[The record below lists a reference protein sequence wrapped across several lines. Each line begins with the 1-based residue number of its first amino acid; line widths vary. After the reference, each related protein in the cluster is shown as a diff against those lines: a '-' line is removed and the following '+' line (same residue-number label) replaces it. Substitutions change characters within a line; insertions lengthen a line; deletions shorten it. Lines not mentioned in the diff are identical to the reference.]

1 MAYMSL
7 RSKKLHKIWVLISTF
22 KQIFPSKCVIHQT
35 NIVYSIFYK
44 ILEDCEFPAHKI
56 VIIHQNKEKKVKTK
70 LAYVYINTSC
80 IEKKSYFL
88 WSKSP
93 FHWIEVVTRNK
104 SRMSESISED
114 SLSNKNLP
122 TKYKMY
128 PIRWLVLLTIFLFNL
143 SNNLLW
149 ISFSAVSTKGNIRLV
164 SYDTNDILST

>member
-1 MAYMSL
+1 M
-7 RSKKLHKIWVLISTF
+7 LISPFTE
-22 KQIFPSKCVIHQT
+22 IFLNKCAIHHT
-35 NIVYSIFYK
+35 NVVYSIFYK
-44 ILEDCEFPAHKI
+44 FLENCEFPAHKNG
-56 VIIHQNKEKKVKTK
+56 IIHTEKRRKIAEDQVGISIHTNVLHRKT
-70 LAYVYINTSC
+70 
-80 IEKKSYFL
+80 SYFL

-93 FHWIEVVTRNK
+93 FHWIKVVTRNK

-149 ISFSAVSTKGNIRLV
+149 ISFSAVSTKGNIH
-164 SYDTNDILST
+164 

>member
-1 MAYMSL
+1 MSFQ
-7 RSKKLHKIWVLISTF
+7 H
-22 KQIFPSKCVIHQT
+22 
-35 NIVYSIFYK
+35 
-44 ILEDCEFPAHKI
+44 
-56 VIIHQNKEKKVKTK
+56 TK
-70 LAYVYINTSC
+70 ALLYTK
-80 IEKKSYFL
+80 KKSENQGGMLIHKYLLHRKKYHFL

-164 SYDTNDILST
+164 FYEIHDIISTWYRMNIQQKIYSLWCKLGLLYFPNQLQNITAEVLMI

>member
-1 MAYMSL
+1 MCYIIQALYIQSFTRFYRTVSFHHTKPL
-7 RSKKLHKIWVLISTF
+7 SYIEIKKKGGNQVGMCIHIYLLHR
-22 KQIFPSKCVIHQT
+22 
-35 NIVYSIFYK
+35 
-44 ILEDCEFPAHKI
+44 
-56 VIIHQNKEKKVKTK
+56 
-70 LAYVYINTSC
+70 
-80 IEKKSYFL
+80 KKSYFL

-164 SYDTNDILST
+164 SHDIDDILSTLNRMNI

>member
-1 MAYMSL
+1 MH
-7 RSKKLHKIWVLISTF
+7 R
-22 KQIFPSKCVIHQT
+22 
-35 NIVYSIFYK
+35 
-44 ILEDCEFPAHKI
+44 
-56 VIIHQNKEKKVKTK
+56 
-70 LAYVYINTSC
+70 
-80 IEKKSYFL
+80 KKSYFL

-164 SYDTNDILST
+164 SYDIDDILSTWHRMNIQQKNLFIMMFSWTLFSKSAAEYYGRSIDDIDWLSSIGFFVGIPSVLIGSWGINRYGLRYTWLLFLLQYCV

>member
-1 MAYMSL
+1 M
-7 RSKKLHKIWVLISTF
+7 LISTF
-22 KQIFPSKCVIHQT
+22 KQIFPSKRAIHHP

-44 ILEDCEFPAHKI
+44 ILDECEFPAHKS
-56 VIIHQNKEKKVKTK
+56 VNIHRNKDKKWKPSWHTYTYIP
-70 LAYVYINTSC
+70 LAT
-80 IEKKSYFL
+80 KKSYFL

-122 TKYKMY
+122 KTYKMY

-149 ISFSAVSTKGNIRLV
+149 ISFSAVSTKGNMHLV
-164 SYDTNDILST
+164 